1 MTECYEC
8 SRLAELVAQNTAMR
22 AKLGADAP
30 EKPVGA
36 LGRLADAD
44 DALAPENGVSAGG
57 VEADDGNAFPS
68 STVGSTVGSAVDT
81 REKLEADVRKHYSHT
96 TSTLM
101 YPPSANKRT
110 DWLASMPID
119 TVFGWLD
126 RQAAITANE
135 ANHIHEFGC
144 EACRAAQKR
153 EIAELEAEN
162 ARLREA
168 VGDFC
173 AELQMG
179 LDALKGKA
187 AAIKGSL

>member
-57 VEADDGNAFPS
+57 VEADDANAFPS

-81 REKLEADVRKHYSHT
+81 REKLEADICAKLNDIARFSWRVDGIFRQ
-96 TSTLM
+96 
-101 YPPSANKRT
+101 AQ
-110 DWLASMPID
+110 
-119 TVFGWLD
+119 GWLD
-126 RQAAITANE
+126 RQAAITAEE
-135 ANHIHEFGC
+135 AA
-144 EACRAAQKR
+144 EAWGDYSDSAQR

-162 ARLREA
+162 ARLRA
-168 VGDFC
+168 RLGR
-173 AELQMG
+173 
-179 LDALKGKA
+179 
-187 AAIKGSL
+187 